1 MLVTIVTDGYENA
14 SREYTG
20 QAIKALVNELK
31 EQNWVFA
38 YIGANHDVEAAA
50 ANIAITNVM
59 KFDASLEGTHKMT
72 DHVNKSRERI
82 YYCMS
87 ELDFSAKDANYNFFD
102 DDK

>member
-1 MLVTIVTDGYENA
+1 
-14 SREYTG
+14 
-20 QAIKALVNELK
+20 
-31 EQNWVFA
+31 
-38 YIGANHDVEAAA
+38 
-50 ANIAITNVM
+50 M